1 MMVRLVAAAL
11 ASVLL
16 LPSFARADDFCDLK
30 RAAVL
35 DSKVEG
41 SVHLML
47 PATFGTRQT
56 RLLLDTGG
64 AWSVMRGGLA
74 KELGLPLKKLRTI
87 EYLDI
92 AGGRT
97 THYVTVP
104 RFTLGNQL
112 VLGESDFIVDLDQD
126 TDSLDT
132 YGGTLG
138 AERLTDYDVE
148 IDNSTKAV
156 TLYRSDKFC
165 SGRLVRW
172 TDTWVEIPYTFN
184 NEMLETKV
192 KVGSDRIR
200 AVFDTGSTRT
210 LMDLALARSLFGVG
224 PGSPGVE
231 KEQDVTLG
239 SGKKLQFYS
248 YRVKS
253 LTVSDLTFD
262 DVEVYLGDYKDFPLV
277 LGMHEIGQLH
287 LYIASKRKIIYATP
301 IGAK

>member
-1 MMVRLVAAAL
+1 MLK
-11 ASVLL
+11 SVWIVFGFVFLCGM
-16 LPSFARADDFCDLK
+16 ARADDFCELK

-64 AWSVMRGGLA
+64 AWSIMRASLA
-74 KELGLPLKKLRTI
+74 KELGYAPKKLRTI
-87 EYLDI
+87 YYLDV

-97 THYVTVP
+97 THYVTAP
-104 RFTLGNQL
+104 RFTLGGQL
-112 VLGESDFIVDLDQD
+112 TLGESDFLLEADDDAEGLDA
-126 TDSLDT
+126 

-148 IDNSTKAV
+148 IDSATKAV

-172 TDTWVEIPYTFN
+172 TDKWVEIPYTFN

-192 KVGSDRIR
+192 RVGSDRIR
-200 AVFDTGSTRT
+200 AVFDTGSTKT
-210 LMDLALARSLFGVG
+210 LMDFDVARDLFGVG
-224 PGSPGVE
+224 PSSPGVD
-231 KEQDVTLG
+231 KESEITMP
-239 SGKKLQFYS
+239 SGKKLQLYS
-248 YRVKS
+248 YHVKS

-262 DVEVYLGDYKDFPLV
+262 DVEVYLGDYKDFPFV

-287 LYIASKRKIIYATP
+287 LYIASKRKIIYATRIDP
-301 IGAK
+301 AK